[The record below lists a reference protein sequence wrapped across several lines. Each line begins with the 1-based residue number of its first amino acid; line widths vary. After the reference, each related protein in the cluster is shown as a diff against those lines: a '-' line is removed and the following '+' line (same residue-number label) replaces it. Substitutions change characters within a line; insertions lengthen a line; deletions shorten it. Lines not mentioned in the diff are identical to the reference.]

1 MNNIRIALQKDVS
14 LKALNTFGIDAVAA
28 NYLEIHGIQDLER
41 VYGDESLRRL
51 PRLILGG
58 GSNLL
63 LVSER
68 FEGIV
73 LRMVNK
79 GIAVERDDGQ
89 AVYLRVAAG
98 EEWHGFVMWTLQQGY
113 PGLENMSLIPGTAGA
128 APVQNIGAYGVELKD
143 FFYSLRAFDFQ
154 TGQMVELDR
163 EDCGFS
169 YRDSIFKH
177 EMKDRLVIT
186 DLTFVLPREWKPN
199 IRYGDVAKVLM
210 EKGITDP
217 TAEQISHAVIAIR
230 QRKLPDPK
238 EQGNAGSFFQN
249 PTVTAEQM
257 AVLKAKYPDMPSYP
271 QPDGRFR
278 IAAGWLIDQCG
289 WKGRQLGR
297 AGVCAAQALVLI
309 NCGDAKGKEIA
320 ELAKAIQAD
329 VQAKFGIQLV
339 PEPAF
344 V

>member
-1 MNNIRIALQKDVS
+1 MA
-14 LKALNTFGIDAVAA
+14 KALI
-28 NYLEIHGIQDLER
+28 
-41 VYGDESLRRL
+41 
-51 PRLILGG
+51 
-58 GSNLL
+58 
-63 LVSER
+63 
-68 FEGIV
+68 
-73 LRMVNK
+73 
-79 GIAVERDDGQ
+79 
-89 AVYLRVAAG
+89 
-98 EEWHGFVMWTLQQGY
+98 
-113 PGLENMSLIPGTAGA
+113 
-128 APVQNIGAYGVELKD
+128 
-143 FFYSLRAFDFQ
+143 
-154 TGQMVELDR
+154 
-163 EDCGFS
+163 
-169 YRDSIFKH
+169 
-177 EMKDRLVIT
+177 
-186 DLTFVLPREWKPN
+186 
-199 IRYGDVAKVLM
+199 

>member
-1 MNNIRIALQKDVS
+1 MNSHTALQKQVS
-14 LKALNTFGIDAVAA
+14 LKPFNTFGIDAIAA

-41 VYGDESLRRL
+41 VYQDENLRKM

-79 GIAVERDDGQ
+79 GITVERDDGHM
-89 AVYLRVAAG
+89 VYLRVAAG
-98 EEWHGFVMWTLQQGY
+98 EKWHDFVMWTLENGY
-113 PGLENMSLIPGTAGA
+113 PGLENMSLIPGTVGA
-128 APVQNIGAYGVELKD
+128 APVQNIGAYGMELKD
-143 FFYSLRAFDFQ
+143 HFYSLRAFDFQ

-163 EDCGFS
+163 EDCAFS

-186 DLTFVLPREWKPN
+186 DLTFVLPKAWQPN
-199 IRYGDVAKVLM
+199 ISYGEVAKTLT
-210 EKGITDP
+210 EKGITTP
-217 TAEQISHAVIAIR
+217 TAEQVSQTIIAIR
-230 QRKLPDPK
+230 QRKLPDP
-238 EQGNAGSFFQN
+238 EVQGNAGSFFQN

-257 AVLKAKYPDMPSYP
+257 TVLKTKYPNMPSYP

-289 WKGRQLGR
+289 WKGRQMGQ
-297 AGVCAAQALVLI
+297 AGVCATQALVLV
-309 NCGDAKGKEIA
+309 NCGGVKGREIA
-320 ELAKAIQAD
+320 ELANAIQTD
-329 VQAKFGIQLV
+329 VQIKFGLSLV
-339 PEPAF
+339 PEPVF
-344 V
+344 I

>member
-1 MNNIRIALQKDVS
+1 MTIHAALQKNVS
-14 LKALNTFGIDAVAA
+14 LKSLNTFGIDAIAA
-28 NYLEIHGIQDLER
+28 CYLEIHGIQDLER
-41 VYGDESLRRL
+41 VYQDESLRRM

-79 GIAVERDDGQ
+79 GIAVERDDGH

-98 EEWHGFVMWTLQQGY
+98 EKWHDFVMWTLANGY
-113 PGLENMSLIPGTAGA
+113 PGLENMSLIPGTVGA
-128 APVQNIGAYGVELKD
+128 APVQNIGAYGMELKD
-143 FFYSLRAFDFQ
+143 HFYSLRAFDFQ

-163 EDCGFS
+163 EDCAFS

-177 EMKDRLVIT
+177 AMKDRLVIM
-186 DLTFVLPREWKPN
+186 DLTFALPKSWKPN
-199 IRYGDVAKVLM
+199 IGYGDVAGTLK
-210 EKGITDP
+210 EKGIVEP
-217 TAEQISHAVIAIR
+217 SAEQVSQAIIAIR
-230 QRKLPDPK
+230 QRKLPDPAV
-238 EQGNAGSFFQN
+238 QGNAGSFFQN

-257 AVLKAKYPDMPSYP
+257 AVLKAKYPEMPSYP

-289 WKGRQLGR
+289 WKGRQLGQ
-297 AGVCAAQALVLI
+297 AGVCATQALVLV
-309 NCGDAKGKEIA
+309 NCGDVKGREIA
-320 ELAKAIQAD
+320 ELAKAIQTD
-329 VQAKFGIQLV
+329 VQARFGLSLV

-344 V
+344 I

>member
-1 MNNIRIALQKDVS
+1 MNSHTALQKQVS
-14 LKALNTFGIDAVAA
+14 LKPFNTFGIDAIAA

-41 VYGDESLRRL
+41 VYQDENLRKM

-79 GIAVERDDGQ
+79 GITVERDDGHM
-89 AVYLRVAAG
+89 VYLRVAAG
-98 EEWHGFVMWTLQQGY
+98 EKWHDFVMWTLENGY
-113 PGLENMSLIPGTAGA
+113 PGLENMSLIPGTVGA
-128 APVQNIGAYGVELKD
+128 APVQNIGAYGMELKD
-143 FFYSLRAFDFQ
+143 HFYSLRAFDFQ

-163 EDCGFS
+163 EDCAFS
-169 YRDSIFKH
+169 YRDSVFKH

-186 DLTFVLPREWKPN
+186 DLTFVLPKAWQPN
-199 IRYGDVAKVLM
+199 ISYGEVAKTLT
-210 EKGITDP
+210 EKGITTP
-217 TAEQISHAVIAIR
+217 TAEQVSQTIIAIR
-230 QRKLPDPK
+230 QRKLPDP
-238 EQGNAGSFFQN
+238 EVQGNAGSFFQN

-257 AVLKAKYPDMPSYP
+257 AVLKTKYPNMPSYP

-289 WKGRQLGR
+289 WKGRQMGQ
-297 AGVCAAQALVLI
+297 AGVCATQALVLV
-309 NCGDAKGKEIA
+309 NCGGVKGREIA
-320 ELAKAIQAD
+320 ELANAIQTD
-329 VQAKFGIQLV
+329 VQIKFDLSLV
-339 PEPAF
+339 PEPVF
-344 V
+344 I